1 MINVSEQPD
10 TSIVT
15 VQENLCG
22 EKQGPRIY
30 GGKGVGCCC
39 SMNKN
44 QGKWWDRKFKIKESE
59 GRRQD
64 ISARQGPDAD
74 SVQVRVQSLGGG
86 GSIKKEKNQN
96 QRTRKTGEA

>member
-1 MINVSEQPD
+1 
-10 TSIVT
+10 
-15 VQENLCG
+15 
-22 EKQGPRIY
+22 
-30 GGKGVGCCC
+30 
-39 SMNKN
+39 MNKN